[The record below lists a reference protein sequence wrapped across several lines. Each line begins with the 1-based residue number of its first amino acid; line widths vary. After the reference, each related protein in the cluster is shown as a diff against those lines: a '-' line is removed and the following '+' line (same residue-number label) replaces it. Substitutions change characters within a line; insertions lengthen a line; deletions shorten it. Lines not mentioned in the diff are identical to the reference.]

1 MTTLGNS
8 ALRSTLTM
16 FFGALLVAWS
26 VSLTATAARP
36 KTVRVE
42 STPPGAVVLLDVPDA
57 VPLGAT
63 PLRRV
68 KVLPGE
74 QTFIFRL
81 DGYEELRLP
90 VTVKRHGQKITAT
103 LLKAAVLDITA
114 IDQATWGAALSIDG
128 VPTDRVPKRVQV
140 SPGRHL
146 IEIKGEGRAP
156 TEQWVTVERG
166 QVLAVP
172 VQVGG
177 DAAGGLLVTS
187 DVPGAEVWVDGQRRG
202 VAPLVWEDAPT
213 GKRSIEVR
221 VPGRSAFRST
231 AEVAPGRRTT
241 VAASLNGARG
251 GLRVS
256 TDAPGAEVW
265 IDGER
270 LGPAPAG
277 RDDLSPGEHMLE
289 VSASGFD
296 PLSET
301 VVVEGGH
308 RRLLVVRLEPLSG
321 DPIGAV
327 IVDAEPKE
335 ATVKV
340 DGRDYG
346 GAPAYVRGLVA
357 GEREVVIAAPGHHRV
372 VTRCR
377 VGPKKD
383 CRVKAALVP
392 GGERLVVRS
401 SVDGGALYLGETLLG
416 PLPYDGGIAPGKHLL
431 VARADGHT
439 TWSTEIDVRQGSDA
453 GVFDAKLER
462 VRPEVRGTFVHSADV
477 LPPKK
482 MAIDLSVGWVHLAE
496 LSFDIGIL
504 SFLDAG
510 FALRGFGRLTELE
523 AHARGAWRFTPLLS
537 AGVRV
542 RAGGGFGP
550 RDVDTGFFLAEL
562 LGSVHIEPRVAIT
575 ILFASDIY
583 SDEYPYSETDSDV
596 AAASDGRQTTVGFR
610 FGGNVEVAL
619 TERWNLWAGIEWTAG
634 RSESRR
640 VLGDLFGSG
649 SEAANLW
656 FRLGASASF

>member
-1 MTTLGNS
+1 MALFIAWGVTMS
-8 ALRSTLTM
+8 AH
-16 FFGALLVAWS
+16 
-26 VSLTATAARP
+26 AARP
-36 KTVRVE
+36 RTVRIE
-42 STPPGAVVLLDVPDA
+42 STPPGALVLLDAPGA
-57 VPLGAT
+57 EPLGAT

-68 KVLPGE
+68 KVPPGDH
-74 QTFIFRL
+74 TVIFRL

-114 IDQATWGAALSIDG
+114 VDEATWGAALSIDG
-128 VPTDRVPKRVQV
+128 VPSDRVPKRVQV

-146 IEIKGEGRAP
+146 IEITGEGRTP
-156 TEQWVTVERG
+156 TEQWVTVDRG
-166 QVLAVP
+166 QVLVVP
-172 VQVGG
+172 VRVGG
-177 DAAGGLLVTS
+177 DSAGGLLVTS
-187 DVPGAEVWVDGQRRG
+187 DMAGAEVWIGGQRRG
-202 VAPLVWEDAPT
+202 VAPFVWEDAPA
-213 GKRSIEVR
+213 GKLAVEVR
-221 VPGRSAFRST
+221 VPGRSAYRST

-241 VAASLNGARG
+241 VAASLNAARG

-256 TDAPGAEVW
+256 ADAPGAEVW
-265 IDGER
+265 LDGTR
-270 LGPAPAG
+270 LGTAPAG
-277 RDDLSPGEHMLE
+277 RDDLSPGEHLLE
-289 VSASGFD
+289 LYASGYE

-308 RRLLVVRLEPLSG
+308 RRLLVIRLEPLAG
-321 DPIGAV
+321 DPIGAI
-327 IVDAEPKE
+327 IVDAEPKG

-346 GAPAYVRGLVA
+346 AVPAYVRGLVA
-357 GEREVVIAAPGHHRV
+357 GDREVVIEAEGHRRV

-383 CRVKAALVP
+383 CRVTAALVP
-392 GGERLVVRS
+392 KGERLIVRS
-401 SVDGGALYLGETLLG
+401 TVEGGALYLGEALLG

-439 TWSTEIDVRQGSDA
+439 TWSRELDVAEGSDA
-453 GVFDAKLER
+453 GVFDATLER
-462 VRPEVRGTFVHSADV
+462 IRPEVVGAFVHSADV

-496 LSFDIGIL
+496 LSFDIGIS

-523 AHARGAWRFTPLLS
+523 VHARGAWRFTPLLS

-550 RDVDTGFFLAEL
+550 RDVDTGFLLAEV
-562 LGSVHIEPRVAIT
+562 LGSVHIEPKVAIT
-575 ILFASDIY
+575 LLFASDLY
-583 SDEYPYSETDSDV
+583 SDHYPYSETDSDI

-619 TERWNLWAGIEWTAG
+619 TERWNLWTGIEWTAA

-640 VLGDLFGSG
+640 VLGDLFGSE